1 MKKLL
6 LVLLIVPLVSF
17 GQEINKESDGWTK
30 VVNVEL
36 SADDI
41 YTKVNEWVAE
51 TYKNPE
57 EITKLNSKSKVIV
70 GGKLTINLS
79 SQGQSVDFWLDH
91 TLSISIRDNKYKA
104 DLIIGDIS
112 SKLLPNIKSPASQSG
127 LAHNKFSKQDFM
139 DVAKESLKTI
149 YSGKKLEKNYQK
161 FVVDKIDVS
170 YPEYETNYQSMMDII
185 SSLYKNLEDK
195 VNSSEDW

>member
-6 LVLLIVPLVSF
+6 LILMFVPLVSF
-17 GQEINKESDGWTK
+17 GQDVNKESNGWTK
-30 VVNVEL
+30 VFNVEL
-36 SADDI
+36 SADEI
-41 YTKVNEWVAE
+41 YAKVNEWVAE

-57 EITKLNSKSKVIV
+57 EVTKLNSNSKVIV

-79 SQGQSVDFWLDH
+79 SQGQSFDFWLDH

-112 SKLLPNIKSPASQSG
+112 SKLLPNIKYPASQSG
-127 LAHNKFSKQDFM
+127 LAYNKFSKQDFM

-161 FVVDKIDVS
+161 FVVDMIDVS

>member
-6 LVLLIVPLVSF
+6 LVLLIVPVVSF

-57 EITKLNSKSKVIV
+57 KVTKLNSKSKVIV
-70 GGKLTINLS
+70 GGKLTLNLS
-79 SQGQSVDFWLDH
+79 SEGQSIAFWLDH

-104 DLIIGDIS
+104 DLTLGDVTNKQFS
-112 SKLLPNIKSPASQSG
+112 TMKLPASKYGLGYNKLTKDDYMALSKENIKA
-127 LAHNKFSKQDFM
+127 F
-139 DVAKESLKTI
+139 

-161 FVVDKIDVS
+161 FVVDKIDEL

-185 SSLYKNLEDK
+185 SSTYKNLEDK
-195 VNSSEDW
+195 VNSSDDW